1 MRKLICLLALA
12 MVVVMMAGCAAKPVY
27 KDWMAVGGSRSDAT
41 IKLGYTYNSAK
52 EIPTLNQQQ
61 ALDLATQKCQTWG
74 YERAEPFGSVMEN
87 CGQSVYDPW
96 TGPACIK
103 MNATAEFQCVGKIPP
118 EIENVSAKKVKK

>member
-1 MRKLICLLALA
+1 MRKLTCLLAMA
-12 MVVVMMAGCAAKPVY
+12 VAVAMMAGCAAKPVH
-27 KDWMAVGGSRSDAT
+27 KDWIAVGGSRSDAT
-41 IKLGYTYNSAK
+41 IKLGYTYNPVT

-87 CGQSVYDPW
+87 CGQVQYNGFA
-96 TGPACIK
+96 GPQCVK

-118 EIENVSAKKVKK
+118 EIENVSARKDKK